1 MSEIITQARAL
12 LQTSQPEKALELL
25 LSQID
30 TNKESVPYLSL
41 LGQTYLENNQVQEA
55 YEIFTTACTID
66 PEAKEGEEKF
76 LCLGQIIGGRDGL
89 NSINIAINALKNK
102 LESSLSDYPKDLYKS
117 EEEYKTDII
126 NKITLSISSEIEIWM
141 TDLCMEP
148 EAESKCSE
156 LIEFSLNLD
165 NTNPESY
172 SLLSSIRISQQRN
185 PEAIEA
191 LNKSWEL
198 FKLKKTRLEEMAN
211 KNVDQDAFDIGMEYV
226 DLIQPL
232 IALARYAVELEQY
245 DTAIQVSSGIQ
256 DINENVLDA
265 YYIEILANI
274 SKARQL
280 LNNPESQ
287 LNELAEHENEEVRS
301 LIQETRLSLTSV
313 YKILQTDLA
322 EEFDNELV
330 AQLSQLM
337 NEVGGP
343 IMSELMPSRKNR
355 DDDDDINWDDI
366 NSDEEIE

>member
-1 MSEIITQARAL
+1 
-12 LQTSQPEKALELL
+12 
-25 LSQID
+25 
-30 TNKESVPYLSL
+30 
-41 LGQTYLENNQVQEA
+41 
-55 YEIFTTACTID
+55 
-66 PEAKEGEEKF
+66 
-76 LCLGQIIGGRDGL
+76 
-89 NSINIAINALKNK
+89 
-102 LESSLSDYPKDLYKS
+102 
-117 EEEYKTDII
+117 
-126 NKITLSISSEIEIWM
+126 
-141 TDLCMEP
+141 
-148 EAESKCSE
+148 
-156 LIEFSLNLD
+156 
-165 NTNPESY
+165 
-172 SLLSSIRISQQRN
+172 
-185 PEAIEA
+185 
-191 LNKSWEL
+191 
-198 FKLKKTRLEEMAN
+198 MAN